1 MRRNR
6 KLAGAY
12 PILSTQFY
20 EIYRKNGTI
29 YGTPLRAVTTYQLRL
44 QFDHCFD
51 LRGQTACFFLVTG
64 DDTISR
70 AEAIKF
76 AANVA
81 AGKVVRYHID
91 LSSVQGVR
99 KKK

>member
-1 MRRNR
+1 M
-6 KLAGAY
+6 
-12 PILSTQFY
+12 STQFY

-91 LSSVQGVR
+91 LSSVQGMR
-99 KKK
+99 KK